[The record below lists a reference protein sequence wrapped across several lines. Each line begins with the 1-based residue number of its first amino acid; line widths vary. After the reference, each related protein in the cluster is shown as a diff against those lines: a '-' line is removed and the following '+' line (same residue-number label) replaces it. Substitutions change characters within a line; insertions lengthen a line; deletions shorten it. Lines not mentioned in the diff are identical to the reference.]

1 MILQIQKGK
10 DNPILLKKS
19 EAIKKIDQNILELI
33 ENMTETMI
41 KNQGI
46 GLAASQ
52 VGKNIRLFIL
62 PKGLIKNYIFIN
74 PKILKMSK
82 KMETIE
88 EGCLSLPGI
97 EIKIQRPESIK
108 IKATDEKNK
117 QFKLKLKG
125 LPARIFQHEIDHLN
139 GKLIQ

>member
-82 KMETIE
+82 KMETME
-88 EGCLSLPGI
+88 EGCLSLSGI

-125 LPARIFQHEIDHLN
+125 LPARIFQHEIDHLD